1 MTKTYPARRR
11 FLGQAA
17 LLGAGALA
25 PQIGGAQ
32 PRPVR
37 IGVLHPVTGAL
48 AFSGTQCR
56 AGALLAIADINAA
69 GGIKSLGGARLEAVL
84 GDAQSQPEIG
94 AAEVE
99 KMNEAGVSA
108 VVGAYASAIC
118 LATTQAAARHGLA
131 HVVDVGVADAI
142 VERGLTNTFRFGPGY
157 KVATETAMSNLRT
170 LNQLSGNRARTAMII
185 HEESLFGSGTA
196 KLLSQRLPEFG
207 FEVKE
212 VVKHANPTRDFS
224 NIVLRMKAANPD
236 IVIAANYYNEYALLM
251 RTMQQQKFRP
261 KAVYSVLGGAASSF
275 KFIKEFPAAAQHVLD
290 CNHWYNPRDPRAI
303 ALRKRVEAS
312 GLFFTYEVFCTYAS
326 TMLLADSIERAGSAQ
341 RERVIEALA
350 SSSFSS
356 HFMPYGP
363 TRFVNGQNTG
373 AQPLLTQVV
382 DGDIKV
388 VFPNAYRQVDAVF
401 PLPAS

>member
-1 MTKTYPARRR
+1 MQNRRS
-11 FLGQAA
+11 FVSQSAA
-17 LLGAGALA
+17 LATAVAFPLVA
-25 PQIGGAQ
+25 GAQ
-32 PRPVR
+32 PKAVKV
-37 IGVLHPVTGAL
+37 GVLHPVTGAL
-48 AFSGTQCR
+48 AYSGQQCR
-56 AGALLAIADINAA
+56 LGALMAIEDINAA
-69 GGIKSLGGARLEAVL
+69 GGIKSLGGAKLEALL
-84 GDAQSQPEIG
+84 GDAQSQPQAG

-108 VVGAYASAIC
+108 IVGAYASAIC

-142 VERGLTNTFRFGPGY
+142 VERGLANTFRFGPGY

-170 LNQLSGNRARTAMII
+170 LNQLSGNRARTAMIV

-196 KLLSQRLPEFG
+196 RLLSQRLPEFG
-207 FEVKE
+207 FEVRE

-275 KFIKEFPAAAQHVLD
+275 KFVKEFPTTAQHVLD
-290 CNHWYNPRDPRAI
+290 CNHWYNPRDPRAL

-312 GLFFTYEVFCTYAS
+312 GLFFTYEVFCTYAA
-326 TMLLADSIERAGSAQ
+326 TMLLADSLERARSAQ
-341 RERVIEALA
+341 REAVIEALA
-350 SSSFSS
+350 NSSFSN

-401 PLPAS
+401 PLPAG

>member
-1 MTKTYPARRR
+1 
-11 FLGQAA
+11 
-17 LLGAGALA
+17 
-25 PQIGGAQ
+25 
-32 PRPVR
+32 
-37 IGVLHPVTGAL
+37 
-48 AFSGTQCR
+48 
-56 AGALLAIADINAA
+56 
-69 GGIKSLGGARLEAVL
+69 LEAVL

-224 NIVLRMKAANPD
+224 NIVLRMKAADPD
-236 IVIAANYYNEYALLM
+236 
-251 RTMQQQKFRP
+251 
-261 KAVYSVLGGAASSF
+261 
-275 KFIKEFPAAAQHVLD
+275 
-290 CNHWYNPRDPRAI
+290 
-303 ALRKRVEAS
+303 
-312 GLFFTYEVFCTYAS
+312 
-326 TMLLADSIERAGSAQ
+326 
-341 RERVIEALA
+341 
-350 SSSFSS
+350 
-356 HFMPYGP
+356 
-363 TRFVNGQNTG
+363 
-373 AQPLLTQVV
+373 
-382 DGDIKV
+382 
-388 VFPNAYRQVDAVF
+388 
-401 PLPAS
+401 